1 MSAPITP
8 EDGDVVIEQE
18 QRDGQQVYVLRTF
31 PGRDQYLLRSRQEA
45 VAKAVA
51 FAKRQHVRAWF
62 SDSRDSF
69 TLVESSRPSERARPF
84 DAARQDT
91 EVNHDHS
98 GSSLE
103 SVGGTRDRRPQ
114 RYPPA
119 RI

>member
-1 MSAPITP
+1 MSTRITP
-8 EDGDVVIEQE
+8 ENGDVVIQQE
-18 QRDGQQVYVLRTF
+18 QRDGQQVYVLRTV

-45 VAKAVA
+45 VAKAA
-51 FAKRQHVRAWF
+51 AYAKRQCVRAWF
-62 SDSRDSF
+62 SDGRDSF
-69 TLVESSRPSERARPF
+69 TLIGS
-84 DAARQDT
+84 ARQDT

-98 GSSLE
+98 RGNLE